1 MPIVQVQMIR
11 GRTATQKRRLIG
23 ELTRVMAEVAEVSP
37 ERVTVVILEVEGE
50 SWGRGGEPL
59 TDYPIATAAE
69 QNADR

>member
-11 GRTATQKRRLIG
+11 GRTAAQKRGLIA

-59 TDYPIATAAE
+59 SDYPVTTEAETNAA
-69 QNADR
+69 R